1 MPRPPRQLPQTA
13 EKLARLTA
21 PPPYTA
27 AQLDYAAQ
35 CFERDADAAVL
46 RAALVV
52 LAAGEYPQL
61 RPLLLAKFR
70 YCAGDPPRRDQGGGI
85 RCLILHTLRPLV
97 RPDDIP
103 LLEQA
108 ASTYEFLFGE
118 AAGDLRAAALL
129 TLNEVDDNL
138 ASYHCTRLLIDP
150 HTSIMSGEP
159 AVTAVR
165 ILAAQGQHLPLY
177 GYLIR
182 EQRGV
187 ADVLAE
193 CLRSLTALPAS
204 LLPPLV
210 ERYLASEDEIVLLG
224 LFDLLLTRHDRAG
237 YRAHLLEF
245 LRDTTLYNSYR
256 YLITAIVASREEP
269 FIAALARLQTT
280 ERDREKRAL
289 LEEALELR

>member
-1 MPRPPRQLPQTA
+1 MPRPKQVPQTA
-13 EKLARLTA
+13 DKLARLAA

-35 CFERDADAAVL
+35 CFERDGDAAVIK
-46 RAALVV
+46 AALAV
-52 LAAGEYPQL
+52 LAAGEYPRL
-61 RPLLLAKFR
+61 RPLLLARFR
-70 YCAGDPPRRDQGGGI
+70 HCAGDPPRRDQGGGI
-85 RCLILHTLRPLV
+85 RSLILHTLRPLAQH
-97 RPDDIP
+97 DDIP

-129 TLNEVDDNL
+129 TLNEVDDRL

-150 HTSIMSGEP
+150 HTSPMSGEP
-159 AVTAVR
+159 AATAVR
-165 ILAAQGQHLPLY
+165 ILAAQGQYLPLY

-182 EQRGV
+182 EHGGV

-193 CLRSLTALPAS
+193 CLRNMTPLPAS

-224 LFDLLLTRHDRAG
+224 LFDLLLARPDRAD
-237 YRAHLLEF
+237 YRNHLLEF

-256 YLITAIVASREEP
+256 YLITAIVASREAP
-269 FIAALARLQTT
+269 FIAALAHLQAT
-280 ERDREKRAL
+280 ERNREKRAL
-289 LEEALELR
+289 LEEALQLR

>member
-1 MPRPPRQLPQTA
+1 MPRPKEIPRTA
-13 EKLARLTA
+13 EKLSRLAA

-27 AQLDYAAQ
+27 AQLDYVAQ
-35 CFERDADAAVL
+35 CFERDADAAVIK
-46 RAALVV
+46 AALAV

-70 YCAGDPPRRDQGGGI
+70 YCAGDPSRRDQGGGI
-85 RCLILHTLRPLV
+85 RSLILHTLRPLV
-97 RPDDIP
+97 QPADIP

-138 ASYHCTRLLIDP
+138 ASYHCARLLIDP
-150 HTSIMSGEP
+150 YTSIMLGEP
-159 AVTAVR
+159 AATAVR
-165 ILAAQGQHLPLY
+165 ILAAQGQTLPLY

-182 EQRGV
+182 EQGGI

-193 CLRSLTALPAS
+193 CLRSLTVLPAS

-210 ERYLASEDEIVLLG
+210 ERYLTSEDEIVLLG
-224 LFDLLLTRHDRAG
+224 LFDLLLARPDRPD
-237 YRAHLLEF
+237 YQAHLLEY

-256 YLITAIVASREEP
+256 YLITAIIASRDEP

-280 ERDREKRAL
+280 DRDREKQAL
-289 LEEALELR
+289 LKEALELR